1 MDSAAIRVW
10 DLPTRVFHWC
20 LALSVIGAFISVKI
34 GGNAMIWHARFGY
47 CALALILFRVIWGFI
62 GPVHARFANFVKGP
76 RKVLASLRGEPWNG
90 VGHNPLGAL
99 SVIVLIVVFGVQAG
113 LGLFTTD
120 EIAFDGPLVKR
131 VGSDWAAFATRW
143 HNRSEWLLIGL
154 VILHI
159 GAIVVHR
166 VVRRHD
172 LVRPMITGDV
182 HVATSVTVESA
193 RDDLM
198 VRVKAIVVMT
208 LAASLVAYLSL

>member
-1 MDSAAIRVW
+1 
-10 DLPTRVFHWC
+10 
-20 LALSVIGAFISVKI
+20 
-34 GGNAMIWHARFGY
+34 MIWHARFGY

-76 RKVLASLRGEPWNG
+76 RKILALLRGGPWNG

-99 SVIVLIVVFGVQAG
+99 SVLALIIVFGVQAG

-131 VGSDWAAFATRW
+131 VGSDWVAFATRW
-143 HNRSEWLLIGL
+143 HNRSEWLLISL

-182 HVATSVTVESA
+182 HVG
-193 RDDLM
+193 RC
-198 VRVKAIVVMT
+198 
-208 LAASLVAYLSL
+208 LS

>member
-99 SVIVLIVVFGVQAG
+99 SVLALIIVFGVQAG

-182 HVATSVTVESA
+182 HVATSVTVESS

-208 LAASLVAYLSL
+208 LTASLVAYLSL